1 MLASL
6 TANRGA
12 RMPVFMGRSTARE
25 GYSHP
30 FPLGARTRGRRPGV
44 GVLVLRSLRLAFAP
58 IFWVRTVIF
67 MGCCAGLCRIVR
79 DYASGAGVGEVMRI
93 CQTKPRCPI
102 ELAGWLRGGF
112 ARASAA
118 DEYSDFKDRGR
129 SEFHETQEGG
139 RLGCLRFHLSMP
151 VVRGRGL
158 GAGKGLQV
166 TE

>member
-67 MGCCAGLCRIVR
+67 MGCCADLGGIVHR
-79 DYASGAGVGEVMRI
+79 HGVGGMV
-93 CQTKPRCPI
+93 PN
-102 ELAGWLRGGF
+102 
-112 ARASAA
+112 
-118 DEYSDFKDRGR
+118 
-129 SEFHETQEGG
+129 
-139 RLGCLRFHLSMP
+139 
-151 VVRGRGL
+151 
-158 GAGKGLQV
+158 
-166 TE
+166 